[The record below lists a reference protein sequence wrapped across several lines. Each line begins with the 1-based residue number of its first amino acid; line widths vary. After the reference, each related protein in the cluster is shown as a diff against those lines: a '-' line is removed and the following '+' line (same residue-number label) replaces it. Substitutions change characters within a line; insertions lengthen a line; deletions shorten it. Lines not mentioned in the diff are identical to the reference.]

1 MLLRVRSAII
11 LIAVT
16 GALSYVLSGSID
28 PIVGLTIG
36 AGGVI
41 GSSIGATTMHK
52 MSPRGLTIVFGMVLL
67 VASIRMIVGGSPEA
81 GSMDLGAGLE
91 AVIAL
96 GIGLVAGFC
105 AGMAGIGGGVVN
117 VPSMVFL
124 LGLPQLIA
132 QGTSFIAV
140 MMTASAGSFVNFR
153 NRRMIPQEGL
163 LVGVGGA
170 VGALTSS
177 QIALGASEDTLGTLF
192 GVLVVF
198 VGFRTLYRVLRPRQT
213 T

>member
-1 MLLRVRSAII
+1 
-11 LIAVT
+11 
-16 GALSYVLSGSID
+16 
-28 PIVGLTIG
+28 
-36 AGGVI
+36 
-41 GSSIGATTMHK
+41 
-52 MSPRGLTIVFGMVLL
+52 
-67 VASIRMIVGGSPEA
+67 
-81 GSMDLGAGLE
+81 MDLGAGME

-96 GIGLVAGFC
+96 GIGLVAGFF